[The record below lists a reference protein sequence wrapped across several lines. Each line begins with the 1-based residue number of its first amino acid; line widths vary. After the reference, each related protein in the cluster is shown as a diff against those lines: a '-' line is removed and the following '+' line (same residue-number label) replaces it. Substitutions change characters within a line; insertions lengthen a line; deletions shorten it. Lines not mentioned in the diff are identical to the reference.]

1 MSDLLSKEG
10 LPSVVSAA
18 ASIST
23 AWSSSLFSFTNF
35 SETKIAAAEPSEV
48 GEHYNLVKGL

>member
-1 MSDLLSKEG
+1 LLSKEG